1 MATTSKGIYYP
12 NDGTKKADVMAD
24 MQRMAESIDDALT
37 ENEFDSTEI
46 NQNISNLQVSQ
57 KAQDLAIEN
66 LQEAFLNGTV
76 DESQSL
82 EVDDAK
88 GIGKLEVLGN
98 YEQTGEPSEENP
110 IAIKCVGNN
119 KKNLFSLDSKI
130 ENVYLSISSLV
141 EANQDYDIYYTE
153 INPEKKYV
161 LSMKYKEGWAKGYNV
176 RFGYNDE
183 IPQINDEIYYSTT
196 EILGDISST
205 YTFNPSTIWDYDR
218 WCKYL
223 FIAIP
228 KEAFEDISNIQLEE
242 GDTRTE
248 YVPYGQGSTEIKIEN
263 FDKTQLKNYNLIIQK
278 EMLLGDYF
286 EKEADGWKEIH
297 NWEKINSYNGE
308 NITTD
313 YISTTG
319 ALTIGATVYYKLQTP
334 DILTC
339 IKEQVEIL
347 NQLDNLELFE
357 GINYISTTE
366 DIALLKLK
374 YVTNKDGLAE
384 IKEDISNLKTE
395 QTEQNEQIDIL
406 LNALPSET
414 QEDENINIKGTIPVK
429 FKEFKLSGNS
439 KQETR
444 SGKNIVNINST
455 DIVNIDTTIEVENN
469 TLTVTGSS
477 TTNFYSAIPIKL
489 KPNTDY
495 SISTLATV
503 VEQNGLSQS
512 AYIRVRSDL
521 AGSWIGNS
529 IFINKDSTT
538 QQNLKGTFNSG
549 DNENAYLI
557 LYLSPLNDG
566 TQRSA
571 KIEFENLQIEEGT
584 QATDYEP
591 YGAMPSPEYPSEI
604 QNVEGDV
611 NVTVAN
617 KEKTEQQTVTFP
629 LSEGQKLMLGDYLA
643 SDGIHHVRKQMELDG
658 TEDWALAL
666 TNTDTLTFQ
675 IVNNNLPVKIPN
687 DNDEIVMISN
697 YFKGFSRNQ
706 FNNDKETESISPNIS
721 NGSKAIIITINKT
734 TAENLN
740 DFKSWLAA
748 QKQAGT
754 PVIIEYE
761 LAEEEIEAYT
771 EEQQEAYNQ
780 IGNVIADYE
789 ERNVYSANEVGP
801 VFTVTAVQNTNAV
814 LTQLKQLI
822 LEGGN

>member
-1 MATTSKGIYYP
+1 MASKINYDNKAPFQTLGEIPYICKVNAADMNEIKQVVNANADELNDTKENIENLENGQGNSNTEITNLKNRVTTLETDNETNEEDIKELQRKVFIIESDTETNKNNIEKLQEDNETNKTNINSLQD
-12 NDGTKKADVMAD
+12 NDIEIKLDVSNLENENTKQDNEINNIKKAFINK
-24 MQRMAESIDDALT
+24 ETEENKNIYIDDAKI
-37 ENEFDSTEI
+37 FG
-46 NQNISNLQVSQ
+46 Q
-57 KAQDLAIEN
+57 
-66 LQEAFLNGTV
+66 LN
-76 DESQSL
+76 
-82 EVDDAK
+82 
-88 GIGKLEVLGN
+88 VLGN

-205 YTFNPSTIWDYDR
+205 YTFNPSTIWDYEK

-228 KEAFEDISNIQLEE
+228 KEAFEDISDIQLEE
-242 GDTRTE
+242 GNTRTE

-263 FDKTQLKNYNLIIQK
+263 FDKTQLKNYNLVIQE

-286 EKEADGWKEIH
+286 EKETDGWKEIH
-297 NWEKINSYNGE
+297 NWEKIDSYNRE
-308 NITTD
+308 SITTD

-319 ALTIGATVYYKLQTP
+319 ALATGATVYYKLQTTKT
-334 DILTC
+334 LTC
-339 IKEQVEIL
+339 TKEQVEIL

-374 YVTNKDGLAE
+374 YVTNKDELAE
-384 IKEDISNLKTE
+384 IKQDISTIKTE
-395 QTEQNEQIDIL
+395 QTEQNKQIDIL

-414 QEDENINIKGTIPVK
+414 QEAENINLKGTIPVK

-477 TTNFYSAIPIKL
+477 TNNFYSAIPIKL

-529 IFINKDSTT
+529 IVINKDLTT
-538 QQNLKGTFNSG
+538 QQSLKGSFNSG
-549 DNENAYLI
+549 NNTTAYLI
-557 LYLSPLNDG
+557 LYLNAANDG
-566 TQRSA
+566 TQRSV
-571 KIEFENLQIEEGT
+571 KIKFDNLQVEEGT
-584 QATDYEP
+584 VATE
-591 YGAMPSPEYPSEI
+591 
-604 QNVEGDV
+604 
-611 NVTVAN
+611 
-617 KEKTEQQTVTFP
+617 
-629 LSEGQKLMLGDYLA
+629 
-643 SDGIHHVRKQMELDG
+643 
-658 TEDWALAL
+658 
-666 TNTDTLTFQ
+666 
-675 IVNNNLPVKIPN
+675 
-687 DNDEIVMISN
+687 
-697 YFKGFSRNQ
+697 
-706 FNNDKETESISPNIS
+706 
-721 NGSKAIIITINKT
+721 
-734 TAENLN
+734 
-740 DFKSWLAA
+740 
-748 QKQAGT
+748 
-754 PVIIEYE
+754 
-761 LAEEEIEAYT
+761 
-771 EEQQEAYNQ
+771 
-780 IGNVIADYE
+780 
-789 ERNVYSANEVGP
+789 
-801 VFTVTAVQNTNAV
+801 
-814 LTQLKQLI
+814 
-822 LEGGN
+822 

>member
-98 YEQTGEPSEENP
+98 YVQDEEPSELSPVE
-110 IAIKCVGNN
+110 IKCVGNN

-228 KEAFEDISNIQLEE
+228 KEAFEDISDIQLEE
-242 GDTRTE
+242 GSTRTE

-263 FDKTQLKNYNLIIQK
+263 FDKTQLKNYNLVIQE

-286 EKEADGWKEIH
+286 EKETDGWKEIH
-297 NWEKINSYNGE
+297 NWEKIDSYNE
-308 NITTD
+308 ESITTD

-319 ALTIGATVYYKLQTP
+319 ALTTGATVYYKLQTP
-334 DILTC
+334 KVLICT
-339 IKEQVEIL
+339 KEQEEIL

-374 YVTNKDGLAE
+374 YVTNKDELAE
-384 IKEDISNLKTE
+384 IKQDISTIKTE
-395 QTEQNEQIDIL
+395 QTEQNKQIDIL

-414 QEDENINIKGTIPVK
+414 QEAENINIKGTIPVK
-429 FKEFKLSGNS
+429 FKEFKVSGNS

-444 SGKNIVNINST
+444 SGKNIVNINSA
-455 DIVNIDTTIEVENN
+455 DIVNADTTIEVENN

-503 VEQNGLSQS
+503 VEQNRLSQS
-512 AYIRVRSDL
+512 AYIRVRRDL
-521 AGSWIGNS
+521 SGSWIGDS
-529 IFINKDSTT
+529 ILINKDLTT

-571 KIEFENLQIEEGT
+571 KIEFENLQIEEGST
-584 QATDYEP
+584 ATDYEP
-591 YGAMPSPEYPSEI
+591 YGAMPSPEFPSPI

-629 LSEGQKLMLGDYLA
+629 LSEGQKLYKGDYLA
-643 SDGIHHVRKQMELDG
+643 DDGIHHVRKQMELDG
-658 TEDWALAL
+658 TE
-666 TNTDTLTFQ
+666 N
-675 IVNNNLPVKIPN
+675 
-687 DNDEIVMISN
+687 
-697 YFKGFSRNQ
+697 
-706 FNNDKETESISPNIS
+706 
-721 NGSKAIIITINKT
+721 ITINQEANNVFKINNINDIGNDGST
-734 TAENLN
+734 TSVFGYYCSH
-740 DFKSWLAA
+740 FKEYTQVQLRKNNVGFCALGVGVNAIYLCFGSDSEVNSVEACKSFLQQ

-754 PVIIEYE
+754 PVIVEYK
-761 LAEEEIEAYT
+761 LLEEETEEYT

-780 IGNVIADYE
+780 LKQLTSYE
-789 ERNVYSANEVGP
+789 EETNVYSTNEVSP
-801 VFTVTAVQNTNAV
+801 IFKVTAVKDINSV
-814 LTQLKQLI
+814 ITQLNSVL
-822 LEGGN
+822 LERS

>member
-37 ENEFDSTEI
+37 ENEFDPTEI
-46 NQNISNLQVSQ
+46 KQNITNLQVSQ

-228 KEAFEDISNIQLEE
+228 KEAFEDISDIQLEE
-242 GDTRTE
+242 GSTRTE

-263 FDKTQLKNYNLIIQK
+263 FDKTQLKNYNLVIQE

-297 NWEKINSYNGE
+297 NWEKIYSYNGE
-308 NITTD
+308 SITTD

-319 ALTIGATVYYKLQTP
+319 VLTTGATVYYKLQTP
-334 DILTC
+334 KVLTC
-339 IKEQVEIL
+339 TKEQEEIL

-374 YVTNKDGLAE
+374 YVTNKDELAE
-384 IKEDISNLKTE
+384 IKQDISTIKTE
-395 QTEQNEQIDIL
+395 QTEQNKQIDIL

-414 QEDENINIKGTIPVK
+414 QEAENINLKGTIPVK

-477 TTNFYSAIPIKL
+477 TNNFYSAIPIKL

-521 AGSWIGNS
+521 AGSWIGSS
-529 IFINKDSTT
+529 IVINKDLTT
-538 QQNLKGTFNSG
+538 QQSLKGSFNSG
-549 DNENAYLI
+549 NNTTAYLI
-557 LYLSPLNDG
+557 LYLNAANDG
-566 TQRSA
+566 TQRSV
-571 KIEFENLQIEEGT
+571 KIKFDNLQVEEGT
-584 QATDYEP
+584 VATEYEP

-604 QNVEGDV
+604 QNVEENV
-611 NVTVAN
+611 NVSVCNTD
-617 KEKTEQQTVTFP
+617 KTEQQIVTFP
-629 LSEGQKLMLGDYLA
+629 LAQNQKLMLGDYLA

-754 PVIIEYE
+754 PVIVEYK
-761 LAEEEIEAYT
+761 LLEEETEEYT

-780 IGNVIADYE
+780 LKQLTSYE
-789 ERNVYSANEVGP
+789 EETNVYSTNEVSP
-801 VFTVTAVQNTNAV
+801 IFKVTAVKDINSV
-814 LTQLKQLI
+814 ITQLNSVL
-822 LEGGN
+822 LERS